1 MIASSLAP
9 TPEDRRAIEA
19 RRTQLRDAMQPAH
32 PNEIEFEID
41 LMRAGFPLTRMD
53 DASAELT
60 TRVYVSALA
69 GTPAWVVREARKR
82 FQTGRNEMPWKPGFC
97 PTSAEMAIECRAIMA
112 PVQDEAV
119 MVARVLDAEV
129 YAEQSLADAQRA
141 EVVRKAWTDTA
152 RRELK
157 PAATEDKEPP
167 AVKLERLKIEFRE
180 PLKISKEF
188 AKILDDMKIG
198 RGKDGIIRPENA
210 IRPATPTT
218 NATTGDDNDDE
229 AEI

>member
-1 MIASSLAP
+1 MIAASLAP
-9 TPEDRRAIEA
+9 TPEDRRAIET

-32 PNEIEFEID
+32 PKEIELEID

-53 DASAELT
+53 DASAALT
-60 TRVYVSALA
+60 TQVYVSALA

-112 PVQDEAV
+112 PAQDEAV
-119 MVARVLDAEV
+119 MIARVLDAEV
-129 YAEQSLADAQRA
+129 YPEASLADAQRA
-141 EVVRKAWTDTA
+141 EVVRKAWTDTT

-157 PAATEDKEPP
+157 PGATEDKEAP
-167 AVKLERLKIEFRE
+167 AVKLERLEIEYRE

-188 AKILDDMKIG
+188 AKVLDDIKTG
-198 RGKDGIIRPENA
+198 RDKTGIIRPENA
-210 IRPATPTT
+210 IRPATPPT
-218 NATTGDDNDDE
+218 NATGDDHADE
-229 AEI
+229 TQA